1 MRKAIVLSVLFV
13 SGFMFSYGQEKAIT
27 QLIDQ
32 YSLARE
38 KSDTVLLKLI
48 LTPDV
53 DQLVSTGEWRVG
65 IKSAVDGMLKSSAGS
80 SGTRTL
86 SIDKIQ
92 MLSATSAI
100 VDCRYDI
107 QNADGSIRKMWSSFI
122 VVDEKKVWKIR
133 SIRNMLPSPPAA
145 TEPKR

>member
-1 MRKAIVLSVLFV
+1 MRNAIILTVLFV
-13 SGFMFSYGQEKAIT
+13 SGCLSSYGQEKAIT
-27 QLIDQ
+27 RLIDQ

-38 KSDTVLLKLI
+38 KIDTVLLKSI
-48 LTPDV
+48 LTPNV

>member
-1 MRKAIVLSVLFV
+1 MRKGILFGV
-13 SGFMFSYGQEKAIT
+13 FFIYGCLFSYGQQKEIT
-27 QLIDQ
+27 KLIDQ

-38 KSDTVLLKLI
+38 KNDTMLLKLI

-65 IKSAVDGMLKSSAGS
+65 IKSAVDGMLKSSAGN

-107 QNADGSIRKMWSSFI
+107 QNADGSMRKMWSSFI
-122 VVDEKKVWKIR
+122 VVSEKEVWKIR
-133 SIRNMLPSPPAA
+133 AIRNMLPSQPAA
-145 TEPKR
+145 SEPKR

>member
-1 MRKAIVLSVLFV
+1 MRNAIILTVLFV
-13 SGFMFSYGQEKAIT
+13 SGCLSSYGQEKAIIR
-27 QLIDQ
+27 LIDQ

-38 KSDTVLLKLI
+38 KIDTVLLKSI
-48 LTPDV
+48 LTPNV

-145 TEPKR
+145 TEPRR

>member
-38 KSDTVLLKLI
+38 KIDTVLLKSI
-48 LTPDV
+48 LTPNV

-122 VVDEKKVWKIR
+122 VVDEKKVWMIR

-145 TEPKR
+145 TEPRR

>member
-1 MRKAIVLSVLFV
+1 MRNTIIIIVLFV
-13 SGFMFSYGQEKAIT
+13 SGCLPSYGQEKEIRM
-27 QLIDQ
+27 LIDQ

-38 KSDTVLLKLI
+38 KSDTQLLKTI
-48 LTPDV
+48 LTPNV

-65 IKSAVDGMLKSSAGS
+65 IKSAVDGMLKSSAGN

-92 MLSATSAI
+92 MLSATTAI

-145 TEPKR
+145 TEPRR